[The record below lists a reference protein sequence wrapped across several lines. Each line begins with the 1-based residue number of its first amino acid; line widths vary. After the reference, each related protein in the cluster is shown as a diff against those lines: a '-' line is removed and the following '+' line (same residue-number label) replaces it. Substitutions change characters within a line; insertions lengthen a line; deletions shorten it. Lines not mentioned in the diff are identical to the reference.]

1 MQDSSLNPYIP
12 QESAEN
18 HAKTTR
24 LQSPL
29 GRIVKILLIL
39 TIVTSILIGAALFF
53 VIPRTS
59 YEDKDARAALGNVLQ
74 PSDQISKLVPVSSE
88 SGFKLS
94 YENQQFTSY
103 GKVGAA
109 SADTTTEEGSG
120 EYYENNELR
129 TVRDYNYVRIT
140 PVESADA
147 SRSLVTQPPQLV
159 LSSVV
164 SSNDLKAKEAKPE
177 YKELS
182 KLSLFIQLSNEERL
196 AKKTLDDG
204 SIVTIEASKPAGRT
218 INGIQ
223 YQKVRYTTK
232 NDNNRIANERYDDCY
247 YTIQN
252 EQPYAACINNI
263 RPNNVAAQAMV
274 EHVLQTVAYEKPLAA
289 DEEAVVKSPVSLFSP
304 IRLAQAT
311 EKDATSDKDEPEESA
326 PKELSLITKKPE
338 YNENGASLQAVA
350 KNQPSVVRIGTLYCA
365 DLALKFES
373 GETGTTLTDACVGN
387 VATGAFVSS
396 DGYIATTGHA
406 IRYNPKEAINGYIN
420 FAENT
425 TEMKDRLNRVLDYLL
440 KSKII
445 LQSDADYLKTGA
457 QIGDQE
463 AIAKIENIG
472 SVIPDNYIT
481 PVKEEYAY
489 AIQPTDKPIVINRND
504 ANKPAFAYSD
514 SVIAAKFVAANYDT
528 KKTLQEVFG
537 SSTPAT
543 DTGLLK
549 AEGEFQNV
557 AIAPGDEV
565 KSKDILNIVGFS
577 AYTDSGLAID
587 KIRNAPVVTQGSVDQ
602 TYTKDNQK
610 VIQFTDAILP
620 GNDGAPVFDQAGKL
634 VGFGV
639 YGLSYC
645 PDQDCF
651 AKGTIRSSNEL
662 LSLIS
667 KENINFGSLS
677 DASNTWTQGVDEYFK
692 GNYATAKAKFAS
704 AGEAYKYNQ
713 YAAPASELA
722 ASKQGSVS
730 DTSLFNQLLGVMI
743 AILVFL
749 VIATIVLAIIFIL
762 HKRRLDSLAVGH
774 YGANDAYAPV
784 AQPAPIMTQPQ
795 YGASQAPQQYPPQ
808 QSWAPQ
814 AQSQNPP
821 AQPAANNPY
830 APQQP
835 YQPPAS
841 QPAQWPTAPQQPQA
855 QPQQPPVDDPYNRQ

>member
-12 QESAEN
+12 QESSEN

-29 GRIVKILLIL
+29 GRIVKILLIV
-39 TIVTSILIGAALFF
+39 TIVVSVLIGAALFF

-59 YEDKDARAALGNVLQ
+59 YEDKEARAALGNVLQ
-74 PSDQISKLVPVSSE
+74 PSDQVSKLVPVSSNT
-88 SGFKLS
+88 GFTLS

-109 SADTTTEEGSG
+109 SADTSTEEGSG

-140 PVESADA
+140 PIESADA

-159 LSSVV
+159 VSSVV
-164 SSNDLKAKEAKPE
+164 SADDLKAKEAKPE

-182 KLSLFIQLSNEERL
+182 KLSLFIQLSTEERL

-204 SIVTIEASKPAGRT
+204 SIVTIEASKPSSRT
-218 INGIQ
+218 INDVQ

-252 EQPYAACINNI
+252 DQPYAACINNI
-263 RPNNVAAQAMV
+263 RPNSVDAQALV
-274 EHVLQTVAYEKPLAA
+274 EHVLQSVAFEKPVTTEA
-289 DEEAVVKSPVSLFSP
+289 DTEAKGPVSLVSP

-311 EKDATSDKDEPEESA
+311 EKDATVSDDADAE
-326 PKELSLITKKPE
+326 PKELALVTKKPE
-338 YNENGASLQAVA
+338 YNENGASLMAIA

-387 VATGAFVSS
+387 VATGAFVSR

-481 PVKEEYAY
+481 PVKEEYTY
-489 AIQPTDKPIVINRND
+489 AVQPTDKSIVINRND
-504 ANKPAFAYSD
+504 ADKPSFAYSD
-514 SVIAAKFVAANYDT
+514 SVIAAKFVAANFDT

-537 SSTPAT
+537 SSTPAA

-557 AIAPGDEV
+557 AIAPGDDV

-577 AYTDSGLAID
+577 AYTDSGLSID
-587 KIRNAPVVTQGSVDQ
+587 KIRNAPVVTQGTVDQ
-602 TYTKDNQK
+602 TYVKDGQN

-620 GNDGAPVFDQAGKL
+620 GNDGAPVFDQTGKL
-634 VGFGV
+634 IGFGV

-651 AKGTIRSSNEL
+651 SKGTIRSSNEL

-667 KENINFGSLS
+667 KENISFGALS
-677 DASNTWTQGVDEYFK
+677 DSSKVWAQGVNEYFK

-704 AGEAYKYNQ
+704 AGQDYKYNQ
-713 YAAPASELA
+713 YAVPASQLA

-730 DTSLFNQLLGVMI
+730 DTSLFNQLLSLMI
-743 AILVFL
+743 VLLVILI
-749 VIATIVLAIIFIL
+749 IATIVLAVVYVL

-774 YGANDAYAPV
+774 YGAGDGFAPI
-784 AQPAPIMTQPQ
+784 AQPMPVMQQ
-795 YGASQAPQQYPPQ
+795 PQQY
-808 QSWAPQ
+808 
-814 AQSQNPP
+814 
-821 AQPAANNPY
+821 AQPPVQQQYSSQGWGQPQNTPVQNSQMNS
-830 APQQP
+830 QQP
-835 YQPPAS
+835 YQTSSSPS
-841 QPAQWPTAPQQPQA
+841 APQWQNDQPQYPQPA
-855 QPQQPPVDDPYNRQ
+855 QPQQPPAQNPYDRQ